1 MMKYIL
7 FSIIVPVY
15 NVEDYLIECV
25 ESVLKQKFMSC
36 EIILVDDGSTDSS
49 GDICDKLANQYNE
62 IRVIHQQNA
71 GLSAARNTGIKNSK
85 GEYLVF
91 LDSDDLLYENS
102 LHNLAIAIRKQSQP
116 DFIVSRRCT
125 FHNGPMTVCQYTF
138 TDDITSLKDACGI
151 YEMLQKFPD
160 CWLGV
165 WIFSVKRQYCLE
177 KGLFFFD
184 GLLHED
190 EEWVPRLFFNTDKI
204 GFNNE
209 ILYCNR
215 VEREGSITA
224 TLNIKRE
231 FDKLRI
237 INLLHTEFQKSKYP
251 DEVRDTVRRRMQK
264 LLFGIICD
272 ARLYKDN
279 KEYGT
284 LLQRIFE
291 QRKYMKTAQRPI
303 YKLTYQS
310 IAIFGIDITCRFLAL
325 INSLKKR

>member
-25 ESVLKQKFMSC
+25 ESVLKQKFVSC
-36 EIILVDDGSTDSS
+36 EIILVDDGSADSS

-71 GLSAARNTGIKNSK
+71 GLSAARNTGIKNSQ

-102 LHNLAIAIRKQSQP
+102 LHNLAIAIRQQTQP
-116 DFIVSRRCT
+116 DFIINRRCT
-125 FHNGPMTVCQYTF
+125 FHNGSMTLCQYKF
-138 TDDITSLKDACGI
+138 TGDIISLKNTCSI
-151 YEMLQKFPD
+151 YQMLQKFPD

-190 EEWVPRLFFNTDKI
+190 EEWVPRLFFNTNKI

-215 VEREGSITA
+215 IEREGSITA

-231 FDKLRI
+231 FDKLKI
-237 INLLHTEFQKSKYP
+237 IDLLHNEFQKGKYS
-251 DEVRDTVRRRMQK
+251 DEVRAIVYQRMQK
-264 LLFGIICD
+264 LFFGIICD
-272 ARLYKDN
+272 ARLYKGN
-279 KEYGT
+279 KKYGT
-284 LLQRIFE
+284 LLQQIFE
-291 QRKYMKTAQRPI
+291 HRIYMKSAQRSI
-303 YKLTYQS
+303 YKLTYQG
-310 IAIFGIDITCRFLAL
+310 IAIFGTDITCRLLAM